1 MIRMSATQCDFDA
14 KYRWCGN
21 AGTQVAI
28 RRIAADD
35 RPQSLRDSSPGPAS
49 GDGLRPRASRIALA
63 YKQLPG
69 IVRRFQ
75 QQVPCSIGA
84 TRRNVD
90 NSRAFD
96 HIGRFSPSA
105 VHRCAMLGMPGRG
118 DVPATDD
125 GMGERLM
132 LNDDLDGQ
140 RGAWHH
146 PQVRYDRHAIR
157 RRQFALRRR
166 ERCKRTMIRLC
177 CMSVAVMFAAMMNW
191 ALLRVPS
198 ASAGEEVFT
207 AVTLCAG
214 RQAACRTV
222 WLWPVGQPAV
232 IADFDPPDR
241 PWLSG
246 HRGVDLQASDGDELY
261 APADGIISFAG
272 SVGGKSVVSVNH
284 GDLVSTFEPAHTEGV
299 AGTAVRRGDVIGEV
313 GGASDHCD
321 GRCLHWG
328 VRRVRLQ
335 NEGTATT
342 YLDPLARVRPMRI
355 GLKPD

>member
-1 MIRMSATQCDFDA
+1 MRGRKWLSAALLRMTAP
-14 KYRWCGN
+14 
-21 AGTQVAI
+21 V
-28 RRIAADD
+28 
-35 RPQSLRDSSPGPAS
+35 
-49 GDGLRPRASRIALA
+49 ASR
-63 YKQLPG
+63 QLPG

-177 CMSVAVMFAAMMNW
+177 CMSVAVMFAAMMNCAIAG
-191 ALLRVPS
+191 ALRIRR
-198 ASAGEEVFT
+198 
-207 AVTLCAG
+207 G
-214 RQAACRTV
+214 RG
-222 WLWPVGQPAV
+222 L
-232 IADFDPPDR
+232 
-241 PWLSG
+241 
-246 HRGVDLQASDGDELY
+246 H
-261 APADGIISFAG
+261 
-272 SVGGKSVVSVNH
+272 
-284 GDLVSTFEPAHTEGV
+284 
-299 AGTAVRRGDVIGEV
+299 RGDVMRRTT
-313 GGASDHCD
+313 GGVSD
-321 GRCLHWG
+321 GM
-328 VRRVRLQ
+328 
-335 NEGTATT
+335 A
-342 YLDPLARVRPMRI
+342 LACGSAGCHRGFRPT
-355 GLKPD
+355 

>member
-1 MIRMSATQCDFDA
+1 MWITPEPSTTSVVFRPPPCIGV
-14 KYRWCGN
+14 RCWGCWG
-21 AGTQVAI
+21 AGTF
-28 RRIAADD
+28 RR
-35 RPQSLRDSSPGPAS
+35 PTTEWG
-49 GDGLRPRASRIALA
+49 
-63 YKQLPG
+63 K
-69 IVRRFQ
+69 
-75 QQVPCSIGA
+75 
-84 TRRNVD
+84 
-90 NSRAFD
+90 
-96 HIGRFSPSA
+96 
-105 VHRCAMLGMPGRG
+105 
-118 DVPATDD
+118 
-125 GMGERLM
+125 RLM

-140 RGAWHH
+140 RRAWHH

-157 RRQFALRRR
+157 RRQFALHRR

-198 ASAGEEVFT
+198 ASAGEEVFA

-214 RQAACRTV
+214 RQAACRAV

>member
-1 MIRMSATQCDFDA
+1 MWITPEPSTTSVVFRPPPCIGV
-14 KYRWCGN
+14 RCWGCRG
-21 AGTQVAI
+21 AGTF
-28 RRIAADD
+28 RR
-35 RPQSLRDSSPGPAS
+35 PTTEWG
-49 GDGLRPRASRIALA
+49 
-63 YKQLPG
+63 K
-69 IVRRFQ
+69 
-75 QQVPCSIGA
+75 
-84 TRRNVD
+84 
-90 NSRAFD
+90 
-96 HIGRFSPSA
+96 
-105 VHRCAMLGMPGRG
+105 
-118 DVPATDD
+118 
-125 GMGERLM
+125 RLM
-132 LNDDLDGQ
+132 RNDDLDGQ

-157 RRQFALRRR
+157 RRQFALCRR

-198 ASAGEEVFT
+198 ASAGEEVFA

-214 RQAACRTV
+214 RQAACRAV

-232 IADFDPPDR
+232 IADFDPPDQ

>member
-1 MIRMSATQCDFDA
+1 
-14 KYRWCGN
+14 
-21 AGTQVAI
+21 
-28 RRIAADD
+28 
-35 RPQSLRDSSPGPAS
+35 
-49 GDGLRPRASRIALA
+49 
-63 YKQLPG
+63 
-69 IVRRFQ
+69 
-75 QQVPCSIGA
+75 
-84 TRRNVD
+84 
-90 NSRAFD
+90 
-96 HIGRFSPSA
+96 
-105 VHRCAMLGMPGRG
+105 
-118 DVPATDD
+118 
-125 GMGERLM
+125 
-132 LNDDLDGQ
+132 
-140 RGAWHH
+140 
-146 PQVRYDRHAIR
+146 
-157 RRQFALRRR
+157 
-166 ERCKRTMIRLC
+166 
-177 CMSVAVMFAAMMNW
+177 MSVAVMFAAMMNW

-198 ASAGEEVFT
+198 ASAGEEVFA

-214 RQAACRTV
+214 RQAACRAV

-272 SVGGKSVVSVNH
+272 SVGGKSVVSVNTVT
-284 GDLVSTFEPAHTEGV
+284 LC
-299 AGTAVRRGDVIGEV
+299 RRSSRRIPRRCRNSRETRRRHRRSGR
-313 GGASDHCD
+313 ASDHCD

>member
-1 MIRMSATQCDFDA
+1 MRGRKWLSAALLRMTAPSRFATALRALQVGMACGHGPPGLHSPTNSSRALSGDSSSKCRAVSARHAEMWITPEPSTTSVVFRPPPCIGV
-14 KYRWCGN
+14 RCWGCRG
-21 AGTQVAI
+21 AGTF
-28 RRIAADD
+28 RR
-35 RPQSLRDSSPGPAS
+35 PTTEWG
-49 GDGLRPRASRIALA
+49 G
-63 YKQLPG
+63 
-69 IVRRFQ
+69 
-75 QQVPCSIGA
+75 
-84 TRRNVD
+84 
-90 NSRAFD
+90 
-96 HIGRFSPSA
+96 
-105 VHRCAMLGMPGRG
+105 
-118 DVPATDD
+118 
-125 GMGERLM
+125 RLM

-198 ASAGEEVFT
+198 ASAGEEVFA

-214 RQAACRTV
+214 RQAACRAV

>member
-1 MIRMSATQCDFDA
+1 
-14 KYRWCGN
+14 
-21 AGTQVAI
+21 
-28 RRIAADD
+28 
-35 RPQSLRDSSPGPAS
+35 
-49 GDGLRPRASRIALA
+49 
-63 YKQLPG
+63 
-69 IVRRFQ
+69 
-75 QQVPCSIGA
+75 
-84 TRRNVD
+84 
-90 NSRAFD
+90 
-96 HIGRFSPSA
+96 
-105 VHRCAMLGMPGRG
+105 
-118 DVPATDD
+118 
-125 GMGERLM
+125 M

-146 PQVRYDRHAIR
+146 PRVRYDRHAIR

-198 ASAGEEVFT
+198 ASAGEEVFA
-207 AVTLCAG
+207 AVTLCTG
-214 RQAACRTV
+214 RQAACRAV
-222 WLWPVGQPAV
+222 WLWPVDQPAV

-299 AGTAVRRGDVIGEV
+299 VGTAVRRGDVIGEV

>member
-1 MIRMSATQCDFDA
+1 MQTDHDPAVLHVRCRDVRCDDELGA
-14 KYRWCGN
+14 I
-21 AGTQVAI
+21 AGALRI
-28 RRIAADD
+28 RRG
-35 RPQSLRDSSPGPAS
+35 R
-49 GDGLRPRASRIALA
+49 GL
-63 YKQLPG
+63 
-69 IVRRFQ
+69 
-75 QQVPCSIGA
+75 
-84 TRRNVD
+84 
-90 NSRAFD
+90 
-96 HIGRFSPSA
+96 H
-105 VHRCAMLGMPGRG
+105 RG
-118 DVPATDD
+118 DVMRRTTGGVSG
-125 GMGERLM
+125 GM
-132 LNDDLDGQ
+132 
-140 RGAWHH
+140 A
-146 PQVRYDRHAIR
+146 
-157 RRQFALRRR
+157 
-166 ERCKRTMIRLC
+166 
-177 CMSVAVMFAAMMNW
+177 
-191 ALLRVPS
+191 
-198 ASAGEEVFT
+198 
-207 AVTLCAG
+207 
-214 RQAACRTV
+214 
-222 WLWPVGQPAV
+222 WPVGQPAV